1 MKQIRESD
9 HSKRKI
15 KTQSKY
21 PHPKKNNKNYKNKTK
36 QNKTNKETK
45 KQRKKETN
53 KQTNNQVNKQTN
65 KHKYV
70 LILEYNFGMF
80 TASVA

>member
-1 MKQIRESD
+1 MNLIILKEE
-9 HSKRKI
+9 K

-36 QNKTNKETK
+36 QNKTNK
-45 KQRKKETN
+45 QRKKERE

-80 TASVA
+80 IASVA